1 MIIFSVCIGGH
12 DNHTHFKHVLLGI
25 FSVGK
30 KLHEQSGA
38 KAIGHSWK
46 VHLHC
51 PPVPAAT
58 KTSHISTPRHRQ
70 GRHTRPTN
78 ILNSSF
84 NNKDLYIQTMLFI
97 GCDVRLRLS

>member
-1 MIIFSVCIGGH
+1 MIIFSVCIHGH

-51 PPVPAAT
+51 PPIPAAT
-58 KTSHISTPRHRQ
+58 KTSHISTPQHRQ
-70 GRHTRPTN
+70 GGHTAPAN
-78 ILNSSF
+78 ILNYLK
-84 NNKDLYIQTMLFI
+84 NPYIQTMLLT
-97 GCDVRLRLS
+97 GCDVRLKLS

>member
-1 MIIFSVCIGGH
+1 MIRKGLVKTFFCLALIIFSVCVHGH
-12 DNHTHFKHVLLGI
+12 DNHTHFQHVLLGI

-51 PPVPAAT
+51 PPIPVVT
-58 KTSHISTPRHRQ
+58 VINISTQQHLQ
-70 GRHTRPTN
+70 GGQRVLN
-78 ILNSSF
+78 ILKSSMF
-84 NNKDLYIQTMLFI
+84 Q
-97 GCDVRLRLS
+97 